1 MNWPSEVPDEYREQ
15 WSNYQEVGLGLW
27 AIKGY
32 LNDQVQRCLF
42 EGVADAREL
51 DGASDGDD
59 VDRVAE
65 SLLAGG
71 KDTLRVLIGNLYPV
85 SIPTEGGRDNRW
97 LIGSKSRDKTK
108 NHRRRRQM
116 LKDSLWHIE
125 ESGCES

>member
-1 MNWPSEVPDEYREQ
+1 MGCEGVDTNKMNWPSEVPDEYREQ

-85 SIPTEGGRDNRW
+85 SIPTEGGEI
-97 LIGSKSRDKTK
+97 IGGLLGLSPETK
-108 NHRRRRQM
+108 Q
-116 LKDSLWHIE
+116 KIIDA
-125 ESGCES
+125 GGKC

>member
-1 MNWPSEVPDEYREQ
+1 MGCEGVDTNKMNWPSEVPDEYREQ

-32 LNDQVQRCLF
+32 LNNQVQRCLF

-71 KDTLRVLIGNLYPV
+71 KDTLRVLIGN
-85 SIPTEGGRDNRW
+85 
-97 LIGSKSRDKTK
+97 
-108 NHRRRRQM
+108 
-116 LKDSLWHIE
+116 
-125 ESGCES
+125 